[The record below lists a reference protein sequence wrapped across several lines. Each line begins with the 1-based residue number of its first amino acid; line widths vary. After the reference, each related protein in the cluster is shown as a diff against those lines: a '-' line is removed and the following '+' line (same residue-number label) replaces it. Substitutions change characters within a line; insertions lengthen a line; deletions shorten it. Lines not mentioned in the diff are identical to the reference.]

1 MNKALFLDRDGVV
14 NTRLVG
20 QYVRTPGEFELI
32 LDIVPI
38 LKLAKERGY
47 QLVLITNQQGIGKGL
62 MSTRDLGLVHDHM
75 QQSLQSAGAPA
86 IDAIYW
92 CSDLDGSGSTHRKPA
107 PGMLL
112 DAMRDHDI
120 EASASWFV
128 GDSRS
133 DAQAG
138 RAAGVKTLLLGEY
151 GTEEADIIA
160 PTHSDALRELEAVL

>member
-1 MNKALFLDRDGVV
+1 MNKALFLDRDGVI

-32 LDIVPI
+32 LDVVPI

-138 RAAGVKTLLLGEY
+138 RAAGVKTLLVGEY

>member
-1 MNKALFLDRDGVV
+1 MNKALFLDRDGVI

-32 LDIVPI
+32 LDVVPI
-38 LKLAKERGY
+38 LKLAKKRGY

-62 MSTRDLGLVHDHM
+62 MTTRDLGLVHDHM

>member
-38 LKLAKERGY
+38 LKLAKARGY

-138 RAAGVKTLLLGEY
+138 RAAGVKTLLVGEY

>member
-1 MNKALFLDRDGVV
+1 MNKALFLDRDGVI

-20 QYVRTPGEFELI
+20 QYVRTPDEFELI
-32 LDIVPI
+32 PDIVHI

-62 MSTRDLGLVHDHM
+62 MSTHDLTVVHDHM
-75 QQSLQSAGAPA
+75 QQSLQSAGAPV
-86 IDAIYW
+86 IDAMYW

-112 DAMRDHDI
+112 DAMRDHNI
-120 EASASWFV
+120 EASASWFM

-138 RAAGVKTLLLGEY
+138 YAAGVKTLLVGEFSA
-151 GTEEADIIA
+151 EDADIIV
-160 PTHSDALRELEAVL
+160 PTHSDAFRELEAVL

>member
-1 MNKALFLDRDGVV
+1 MNKALFLDRDGVI

-32 LDIVPI
+32 LDVVPI
-38 LKLAKERGY
+38 LKLAKKRGY

-62 MSTRDLGLVHDHM
+62 MTTRDLGLVHDHM

-138 RAAGVKTLLLGEY
+138 RAAGVKTLLLGEFS
-151 GTEEADIIA
+151 TEEADIIA
-160 PTHSDALRELEAVL
+160 PTHSDALRELTAVL

>member
-1 MNKALFLDRDGVV
+1 MNKALFLDRDGVI

>member
-1 MNKALFLDRDGVV
+1 MNKALFLDRDGVI

-38 LKLAKERGY
+38 LKLAKARGY

-138 RAAGVKTLLLGEY
+138 RAAGVKTLLVGEY

-160 PTHSDALRELEAVL
+160 PTHSDALRELTAVL

>member
-1 MNKALFLDRDGVV
+1 MNKALFLDRDGVI

-38 LKLAKERGY
+38 LKLAKARGY

-160 PTHSDALRELEAVL
+160 PTHSDALRELTAVL

>member
-1 MNKALFLDRDGVV
+1 MNKALFLDRDGVI

-32 LDIVPI
+32 LDVVTI
-38 LKLAKERGY
+38 LKLAKKRGY

-62 MSTRDLGLVHDHM
+62 MTTRDLGLVHDHM

-138 RAAGVKTLLLGEY
+138 RAAGVKTLLVGEY

-160 PTHSDALRELEAVL
+160 PTHSDALRELTAVL

>member
-1 MNKALFLDRDGVV
+1 MNRALFLDRDGVI

-20 QYVRTPGEFELI
+20 EYVRTPGEFELI
-32 LDIVPI
+32 LDVVPI

-47 QLVLITNQQGIGKGL
+47 QIVLITNQQGIGKGL
-62 MSTRDLGLVHDHM
+62 MSTHDLAVVHDHM
-75 QQSLQSAGAPA
+75 QQSLRLAGAPT

-92 CSDLDGSGSTHRKPA
+92 CSDLDGSGSKHRKPE

-120 EASASWFV
+120 DASSSWFI
-128 GDSRS
+128 GDSLS

-138 RAAGVKTLLLGEY
+138 RGAGVKTLLVGEFS
-151 GTEEADIIA
+151 TEEADIVA
-160 PTHSDALRELEAVL
+160 PTHRDALRELIAVL

>member
-1 MNKALFLDRDGVV
+1 MNKALFLDRDGVI

-75 QQSLQSAGAPA
+75 QQSLQSAGALA

-107 PGMLL
+107 PVCCLMLCEITTSRPRHHGSWEIPA
-112 DAMRDHDI
+112 AMLRQ
-120 EASASWFV
+120 
-128 GDSRS
+128 
-133 DAQAG
+133 DAQQ
-138 RAAGVKTLLLGEY
+138 V
-151 GTEEADIIA
+151 
-160 PTHSDALRELEAVL
+160 

>member
-1 MNKALFLDRDGVV
+1 MNKALFLDRDGVI

-32 LDIVPI
+32 LDVVPI
-38 LKLAKERGY
+38 LKLAKKRGY

>member
-1 MNKALFLDRDGVV
+1 MNKALFLDRDGVI

-32 LDIVPI
+32 LDVVTI
-38 LKLAKERGY
+38 LKLAKKRGY

-75 QQSLQSAGAPA
+75 QQCLQSAGAPA
-86 IDAIYW
+86 INAIYW

-112 DAMRDHDI
+112 DAMRDHNI

-138 RAAGVKTLLLGEY
+138 RAAGVKTLLLGEFS
-151 GTEEADIIA
+151 TEEADIIA
-160 PTHSDALRELEAVL
+160 PTHSDALRELTAVL